1 MSTTPH
7 YKNCD
12 GPDRVLARPRNVSRG
27 SCRLSFDSTRCICID
42 TSDQLPFPVPPF
54 VLPILNTLRSPN
66 FPFRFNLCSRSSS
79 LVRTDYRYISEHT
92 HIYSVTLLRLF
103 PIILVKCKTKQNKKQ
118 KGMVKARGQSFI
130 LPYDSSLPHDV
141 PRDRGDNRKSGRNR
155 IFPPEITTSR
165 Q

>member
-1 MSTTPH
+1 MLTTPH

-27 SCRLSFDSTRCICID
+27 RCRLSFDSTRCI
-42 TSDQLPFPVPPF
+42 SPDQLPFPVPPF

-79 LVRTDYRYISEHT
+79 LVKSDYRYISEHK
-92 HIYSVTLLRLF
+92 HIYSVPLLRLF
-103 PIILVKCKTKQNKKQ
+103 PIRLVKYKTKQNKKGWS
-118 KGMVKARGQSFI
+118 KLGAKASFS
-130 LPYDSSLPHDV
+130 PMTPRYPMMS